1 MSKLFFQSLYVFKIA
16 IFFKAITFSQ
26 EPLIYKVL
34 FQNIFSCTA
43 CLVFIATFCNYP
55 LVQTLKDRSVC
66 RCCILQKMLPLN
78 SMFCFYTAAH
88 TTLSTLSDHLSKHVK
103 NFGFNKKINFSNE
116 SVKKT
121 TIYDFLFLIAIY
133 FLQNV
138 NKYISEM
145 KIFNK

>member
-1 MSKLFFQSLYVFKIA
+1 
-16 IFFKAITFSQ
+16 
-26 EPLIYKVL
+26 
-34 FQNIFSCTA
+34 
-43 CLVFIATFCNYP
+43 
-55 LVQTLKDRSVC
+55 
-66 RCCILQKMLPLN
+66 MLPLN

-88 TTLSTLSDHLSKHVK
+88 TTLPTLSDHLLKHAK
-103 NFGFNKKINFSNE
+103 NFGSNKKINFSNE

-145 KIFNK
+145 KIVNKQSFYSKHSFSPFRINFDDRPQIMTYRQDFSKIILGTKINVSKSQSNRLIFQEVAAQKR

>member
-1 MSKLFFQSLYVFKIA
+1 
-16 IFFKAITFSQ
+16 
-26 EPLIYKVL
+26 
-34 FQNIFSCTA
+34 
-43 CLVFIATFCNYP
+43 
-55 LVQTLKDRSVC
+55 
-66 RCCILQKMLPLN
+66 MLPLN

-88 TTLSTLSDHLSKHVK
+88 TTLPTLSDHLLKHVK
-103 NFGFNKKINFSNE
+103 NFGSNKKINFSNE

-145 KIFNK
+145 QIVNK